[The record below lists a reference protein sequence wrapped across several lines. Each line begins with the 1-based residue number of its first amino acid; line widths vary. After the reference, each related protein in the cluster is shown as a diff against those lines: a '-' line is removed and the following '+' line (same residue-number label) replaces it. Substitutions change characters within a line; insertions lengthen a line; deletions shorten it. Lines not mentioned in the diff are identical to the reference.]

1 MTEQQLNHP
10 ARTWLRDSYM
20 TQPGMT
26 KSRAAEELGISH
38 KVLNALIEGNYTGN
52 ADNQLAKLDE
62 QRARLAGQIS
72 RPDVD
77 LFHIPTP
84 LMGRIWR
91 AADEAKAT
99 HLLATIVGK
108 KQMGKTTAIEAY
120 KMRYPDT
127 TVLTRMPAAPTVGK
141 LVYRIAEAAGLAR
154 GRTIEET
161 LTALRQHLCPR
172 HLLIIDEAHLA
183 LTRPQGLDALDV
195 LRELFDTCKCGLLI
209 VVTDIGEAAMV
220 NGPHAARLEQLLC
233 RGETEKLPKEPI
245 RADIRAIWEAYGL
258 PEPDARTGAII
269 TALVRN
275 SCFGQYT
282 RRLRYA
288 VTAARREGRTLTWPD
303 FIAVAEHFAASSH

>member
-1 MTEQQLNHP
+1 MTETQLNHP
-10 ARTWLRDSYM
+10 ARIWLRNTYM

-38 KVLNALIEGNYTGN
+38 KVLNALIEGNYSGN

-62 QRARLAGQIS
+62 QRTRLAGQIS
-72 RPDVD
+72 RPDID

-84 LMGRIWR
+84 LMGRIWH

-99 HLLATIVGK
+99 HLLVTLSGK

-120 KMRYPDT
+120 KMRYPET
-127 TVLTRMPAAPTVGK
+127 TVLVRMPAAPTVSK

-195 LRELFDTCKCGLLI
+195 LRELFDTCKCGLMI
-209 VVTDIGEAAMV
+209 VVTDIGEEAMV
-220 NGPHAARLEQLLC
+220 SGPHATRLEQLLC
-233 RGETEKLPKEPI
+233 RGEREQLPKEPI

-258 PEPDARTGAII
+258 PEPDARTQATIGAL
-269 TALVRN
+269 ARK

-288 VTAARREGRTLTWPD
+288 VTAARREGRALTWPD
-303 FIAVAEHFAASSH
+303 FIDVAEHFEACSH

>member
-10 ARTWLRDSYM
+10 AVRWLATELLPSLGNNM
-20 TQPGMT
+20 
-26 KSRAAEELGISH
+26 AEAERKTGISE
-38 KVLNALIEGNYTGN
+38 KTLRGLMRGNYSGN
-52 ADNQLAKLDE
+52 VEKQLAKLEE

-127 TVLTRMPAAPTVGK
+127 TVLARMPAAPTVGK

-209 VVTDIGEAAMV
+209 VVTNIGEAAMV

-258 PEPDARTGAII
+258 PEPDARTGAVI

-303 FIAVAEHFAASSH
+303 FIAVAEHFAACSH